1 MDDQKRSALA
11 VLLSIFVILIYS
23 EYITGPY
30 KQTQRAA
37 TSNPQVQTPPENNPS
52 LIQGAVVTPSAS
64 VVPQVSQSLWSKT
77 SPTKEELSSAKKVTI
92 ETKTLIAV
100 INLLGGRIESLKL
113 KDYKQILGH
122 NELLEL
128 IAAGDVL
135 PLGVVRP
142 DGESDAKIL
151 YQLFLNDSNF
161 SENSINI
168 SQDTTFTLKAT
179 LGSEELQK
187 SITFHPDG
195 FVFDVKLPE
204 DKDLSLTWS
213 KLLPLSDPE
222 QRLNEKDVMIFS
234 SDNHLKKIPVQNLTS
249 EPQTLSKWI
258 SIADKYFTVSLLGIS
273 PTVTDAYKSND
284 TVTIKASSRELKG
297 ALKIFAGPKEYQE
310 LEKAGYSLERNV
322 DLGFFSFLAHPI
334 LIILKSFNAFFGNFG
349 LAIIAFTLLVKALFL
364 PLTKVSFR
372 SMKGMQ
378 DLQPE
383 IVALRERIKDPTELN
398 KEMMALYQKKGVNPL
413 GGCFPIFLQIP
424 VFFGL
429 YSALLHAIE
438 MRHSPFALW
447 IYDLSAPERL
457 LLWGIPIPIMI
468 LVLGASMFLQQVT
481 NPSTITDPVQKKV
494 FMMMPIMFTFMFIV
508 FPMPS
513 GLVLYW
519 LTNNSISIVQQL
531 YLKSHNG
538 VGAGRAT
545 LLASVLIFTFGYVLT
560 LI

>member
-23 EYITGPY
+23 EYVTAPY
-30 KQTQRAA
+30 KQSQQKQAQSQVTPVGDSIIESQ
-37 TSNPQVQTPPENNPS
+37 NPIPQVKKSET
-52 LIQGAVVTPSAS
+52 GK
-64 VVPQVSQSLWSKT
+64 VSKETLWS
-77 SPTKEELSSAKKVTI
+77 SSAPTKEDLSAAQKVMLETESYKVTVN
-92 ETKTLIAV
+92 T
-100 INLLGGRIESLKL
+100 LGGRIESLRL
-113 KDYKQILGH
+113 KNYKQSLGSD
-122 NELLEL
+122 ELLEVVSS
-128 IAAGDVL
+128 GDVL
-135 PLGVVRP
+135 PLGVVRS
-142 DGESDAKIL
+142 DGLSDAHVT
-151 YQLFLNDSNF
+151 YQVFLNNTPYDGAKIEVKEKTILELRAALDGSSF
-161 SENSINI
+161 SKE
-168 SQDTTFTLKAT
+168 
-179 LGSEELQK
+179 
-187 SITFHPDG
+187 ITFYPQG
-195 FVFDVKLPE
+195 YVFDVSLPE
-204 DKDLSLTWS
+204 SVDASLAWT
-213 KLLPLSDPE
+213 KLVPLQDPE

-234 SDNHLKKIPVQNLTS
+234 NDNHLKKLPVQRLQS
-249 EPQTLSKWI
+249 EPQSLSKWI
-258 SIADKYFTVSLLGIS
+258 SIADKYFTVSLLGIT
-273 PTVTDAYKSND
+273 PTVTDAFKTND
-284 TVTIKASSRELKG
+284 LVTIKAGSKDIKG
-297 ALKIFAGPKEYQE
+297 NFKIFAGPKEYQE

-334 LIILKSFNAFFGNFG
+334 LILLKSFNSFFGNFG
-349 LAIIAFTLLVKALFL
+349 LAIIAFTLMVKALFL

-378 DLQPE
+378 ELQPE
-383 IVALRERIKDPTELN
+383 IQALRDRYKDPTELN
-398 KEMMALYQKKGVNPL
+398 KEMMALYQRKGVNPL
-413 GGCFPIFLQIP
+413 GGCLPIFLQIP

-438 MRHSPFALW
+438 MRHSRFALW
-447 IYDLSAPERL
+447 IHDLSAPESL
-457 LLWGIPIPIMI
+457 HLWGVPVPFMI

-531 YLKSHNG
+531 YLRSHNG

-545 LLASVLIFTFGYVLT
+545 LLASILIFSFGYVLT